1 MSKKIWFICLILS
14 MAIAAASVTPISH
27 VSAVGV
33 SAYDYSATGVSSD
46 YRKSIDAASV
56 ADMLGVRLT
65 DEERNY
71 TKNYCDIKFSYGIT
85 TD

>member
-1 MSKKIWFICLILS
+1 

-46 YRKSIDAASV
+46 YLKSIDAASV
-56 ADMLGVRLT
+56 ADMLGVP
-65 DEERNY
+65 
-71 TKNYCDIKFSYGIT
+71 TKKEIT
-85 TD
+85 RRIIAI